1 MTTNAISFDIDGAA
15 AALGIE
21 ADELRAAIAEAVDVE
36 ERGTANMCT
45 VPGPAL
51 AVEVELAG
59 RRIVAQRD
67 EADDVHPWRLMLL

>member
-1 MTTNAISFDIDGAA
+1 MTTNVTSFDIDGAA
-15 AALGIE
+15 AAIGIE

-59 RRIVAQRD
+59 RRIRAQRD
-67 EADDVHPWRLMLL
+67 EADDAHAWRFYL